1 MATIDNGSIS
11 AHIFVGLNSKYC
23 DVFDLVFDK
32 RFVNTLWDVVRK
44 RGTMDKLVSDRAQL
58 EVSKKVK
65 DNLRHLCIDDWQSE
79 AQFQHHKFAELRYQE
94 TKFIY

>member
-1 MATIDNGSIS
+1 MA
-11 AHIFVGLNSKYC
+11 
-23 DVFDLVFDK
+23 
-32 RFVNTLWDVVRK
+32 
-44 RGTMDKLVSDRAQL
+44 KLVSDRAQL

-65 DNLRHLCIDDWQSE
+65 DILRHLCIDDWQSE

>member
-1 MATIDNGSIS
+1 
-11 AHIFVGLNSKYC
+11 
-23 DVFDLVFDK
+23 
-32 RFVNTLWDVVRK
+32 
-44 RGTMDKLVSDRAQL
+44 MDKLVSDRAQL

-94 TKFIY
+94 TKFIYLIVQVHLLLLGFYAWNVCASF